1 MDAKNIIEDLNLLKL
16 SIQILA
22 IAGGEGVQATK
33 PIDTIIDHAI
43 QYIEKTAEQK
53 HEGYKYC
60 PNCGTK
66 I

>member
-16 SIQILA
+16 GIQILV
-22 IAGGEGVQATK
+22 IAGGEDAQATK

-53 HEGYKYC
+53 HEDWKYC
-60 PNCGTK
+60 PNCGMK